1 MDGESDNYPLDE
13 AMISL
18 VQEINEEMMQM
29 QSARNGALIL
39 FQAAATTR
47 LMENRGQRQ
56 RDHPGEPGIWQ
67 PGEV

>member
-29 QSARNGALIL
+29 QSARNGALSS
-39 FQAAATTR
+39 QAAATTR

-56 RDHPGEPGIWQ
+56 RDHPGEPSIWQ